1 MSDAPLSARTIV
13 RALYRCL
20 LLREP
25 DPEGLAGYERF
36 LSEGGAV
43 EEAIQTLLRSAEF
56 QTRAPD
62 IVRVYATPLRRITD
76 DDADALDGEPPQVE
90 AFLQRLR
97 LHPTWADEDVL
108 ARMDQP
114 LPALDRAVAYRLSSA
129 DARAALL
136 ERGVQIEGR
145 SDARGNWLLID
156 ETVTATGL
164 KIDLHASRGAVIAMG
179 GGCAVHGEIE
189 IQGDGAIVV
198 LGGHRGHVQTYEVHL
213 HGEDNVFIFGDRST
227 CAGASFH
234 LEGPGRHMVIGRE
247 CMLSGGLYLTGTDN
261 HAILDQATGEVL
273 NMPQNLLIGPKAWIG
288 HGAMI
293 LKGAHVGRGA
303 VVAARALLTTPAPDH
318 ALVAGTPAR
327 VMRTG
332 VDWSRAMPSEMG

>member
-1 MSDAPLSARTIV
+1 MSEPPLAARTVV

-25 DPEGLAGYERF
+25 DADGLAGYEGV
-36 LSEGGAV
+36 LGQGGAV
-43 EEAIQTLLRSAEF
+43 EVVIQDLLRSAEF

-76 DDADALDGEPPQVE
+76 EDADLLDGEPPQAE

-97 LHPTWADEDVL
+97 MHPTWADEDVL

-114 LPALDRAVAYRLSSA
+114 LPPLDRTVAYRLSSA
-129 DARAALL
+129 EARAALR
-136 ERGVQIEGR
+136 ERGVQIESR
-145 SDARGNWLLID
+145 ADARGNWLLID
-156 ETVTATGL
+156 EAVTASGL

-179 GGCAVHGEIE
+179 GGCAVHGEVE
-189 IQGDGAIVV
+189 IQGDGAIII

-213 HGEDNVFIFGDRST
+213 HGQDNVFIFGDRST

-234 LEGPGRHMVIGRE
+234 LEGPARHMVVGRE

-273 NMPQNLLIGPKAWIG
+273 NMPENLLIGPKAWIG

-303 VVAARALLTTPAPDH
+303 VVAARSLLTTPVPDH
-318 ALVAGTPAR
+318 ALVAGSPAR

-332 VDWSRAMPSEMG
+332 VGWARAMPSEMG